1 MRLHRRVRLEVG
13 DGLFALLRAGLLKL
27 AAGAERVELGVA
39 SADGQAVE
47 ALALVRGDFARA
59 VRVGAPLLVADPE
72 PVVLVVDGVDFPVEI
87 PPEDV
92 DVVLEPLQRSRLP
105 KDRLEDLIEEWAR
118 SRGGGGLLLLLAA
131 VARSKRWNRVSC
143 HEDRWIIV
151 AARHAK
157 KIAEQGTVA
166 DKVELGI
173 FEDY

>member
-87 PPEDV
+87 SPEDV

-105 KDRLEDLIEEWAR
+105 KDRLEDLVEEWAR

-131 VARSKRWNRVSC
+131 VARSETVESDVMRRRQVDHRRRQARQK
-143 HEDRWIIV
+143 DRG
-151 AARHAK
+151 AGHCCGQSGARH
-157 KIAEQGTVA
+157 I
-166 DKVELGI
+166 
-173 FEDY
+173 

>member
-72 PVVLVVDGVDFPVEI
+72 PVILVVDGVDFPVEI
-87 PPEDV
+87 SPEDV

-105 KDRLEDLIEEWAR
+105 KDRLEDLVEEWAR

-131 VARSKRWNRVSC
+131 VARSETVESDIMRRRQVDHRRRQDRQKDRVAGHRCGRSG
-143 HEDRWIIV
+143 
-151 AARHAK
+151 ARH
-157 KIAEQGTVA
+157 I
-166 DKVELGI
+166 
-173 FEDY
+173 